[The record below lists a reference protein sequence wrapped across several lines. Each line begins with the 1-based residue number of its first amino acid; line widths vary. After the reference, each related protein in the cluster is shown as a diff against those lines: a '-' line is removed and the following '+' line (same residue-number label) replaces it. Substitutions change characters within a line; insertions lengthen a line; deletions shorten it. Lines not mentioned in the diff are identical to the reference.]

1 MQRIQRVELKPNDY
15 RFLGWISWKFRFNTA
30 YILLKKH
37 LFVHKSWGITTSS
50 KQTRSFYVRI
60 EVKTLVILRMLFAY
74 MSPESIWTHGC
85 SRISILISVI
95 LNSLLRILSHV
106 FYSFHSA
113 YYVWLCSFLKLKT
126 LQLSWSGS
134 VNNLNLRHLVRSNEL
149 RVNNESFQSS
159 VRSACPGLNFSD
171 RTESK
176 QCENKL
182 SSKQR
187 NPSS

>member
-1 MQRIQRVELKPNDY
+1 
-15 RFLGWISWKFRFNTA
+15 
-30 YILLKKH
+30 
-37 LFVHKSWGITTSS
+37 
-50 KQTRSFYVRI
+50 
-60 EVKTLVILRMLFAY
+60 
-74 MSPESIWTHGC
+74 MSPESIRTHGC

-95 LNSLLRILSHV
+95 LNSLSRMLSHV
-106 FYSFHSA
+106 FYSSHSA
-113 YYVWLCSFLKLKT
+113 YYVWLCSFLKAV
-126 LQLSWSGS
+126 WSGS

-159 VRSACPGLNFSD
+159 VRSACSGLSFSN

-187 NPSS
+187 NPQEVISMFLYYMWIYTFKFWLNTSSPPSSRPTCVRKKIRKPISILSPL